1 VFNERKNERA
11 INAGCFLVG
20 FMGLAEFV
28 VVFREVFEIAL
39 VLGIMLVY
47 LKKTKNTKH
56 SRMVYLGGAAGI
68 IASVLAAAGFEIF
81 AGGFEAHEALF
92 EGITLVVAAALV
104 TWLNLWMFAQKNI
117 SKSIEKGVKA
127 RIGKREDWGLA
138 LFAFIAVFR
147 EGVEMVL
154 FLYGISVS
162 TGAISAVSALFGAVA
177 ALALCYAMFLQ
188 ATKLNLHTF
197 FVVTSIMLVVLAA
210 GLLSQG
216 VHELQEAHV
225 LPETVEHIYDITP
238 VQNADGSYPMMH
250 EKGAIGSAL
259 KGLIG
264 YATAPTLEQVAAYA
278 GYLAFVFFAYRR
290 ISSS

>member
-1 VFNERKNERA
+1 
-11 INAGCFLVG
+11 
-20 FMGLAEFV
+20 MAEFV

-56 SRMVYLGGAAGI
+56 SNMVYLGGA
-68 IASVLAAAGFEIF
+68 IAIVASILAAAGFELI

-92 EGITLVVAAALV
+92 EGMTLVVASVLV

-117 SKSIEKGVKA
+117 AKSIEKGVKA
-127 RIGKREDWGLA
+127 RIGKQVGWGLA

-177 ALALCYAMFLQ
+177 ALALCYVMFLQ
-188 ATKLNLHTF
+188 AAKLNLNTF
-197 FVVTSIMLVVLAA
+197 FIVTSIILVVLAA

-216 VHELQEAHV
+216 VHELQEAKIV
-225 LPETVEHIYDITP
+225 PETIEHVYDITP
-238 VQNADGSYPMMH
+238 AQNADGSYPPMH
-250 EKGAIGSAL
+250 EKGAIGSTL
-259 KGLIG
+259 KGLVG
-264 YATAPTLEQVAAYA
+264 YATAPSLEQVAAYF

-290 ISSS
+290 ISGAL